1 MKFTIEVERDSEHP
15 NQWVSTCKE
24 LDVISAAMS
33 PGEALEAV
41 AEAVRMVLTYE
52 VAHRNSP
59 NQEYAYATIALEV
72 LERSR

>member
-1 MKFTIEVERDSEHP
+1 MKFTIEVERDSEHS

-41 AEAVRMVLTYE
+41 AEAVRIGGYMTPEDQRVLWR
-52 VAHRNSP
+52 A
-59 NQEYAYATIALEV
+59 
-72 LERSR
+72 RSLSRGGR